1 MTGPVTGST
10 GIGLG
15 ATGATPERDRLRQA
29 AHEFEAVLVTQ
40 LFKEMRATIPA
51 EDAVP
56 GQEMFT
62 GLLDEAL
69 ASEMARRSTHGVGEA
84 LYRQLA
90 ARLGGPDLPANGSGN
105 GNGSR

>member
-1 MTGPVTGST
+1 MTGPIGGPT
-10 GIGLG
+10 GIRLG
-15 ATGATPERDRLRQA
+15 ATGAPPERERLRQA

-69 ASEMARRSTHGVGEA
+69 ASEMARRSTRGVGEA

-90 ARLGGPDLPANGSGN
+90 ARLGGGDVPANGSGN
-105 GNGSR
+105 DDGSR